1 MSEKLQKVL
10 ARSGHGSRRELEA
23 MIAAGRVSIDGK
35 VATLGERIEAD
46 AKVRIDGHE
55 VTIKPPE
62 DVVCRV
68 LMYHKPEGELCTRKD
83 PEGRPTVYD
92 RLPRVQGARWVAVGR
107 LDVNTSGLLLF
118 TTDGELANRLMHP
131 GHQIEREYA
140 VRVFGEVT
148 DEMIKKLQKGVQL
161 EDGPA
166 AFKEI
171 KRGGGE
177 GMNTWF
183 RVMLT
188 EGRNREVRRLW
199 ESQGVTVS
207 RLMRVRYGNIRLEQG
222 LPQSGWGEL
231 PLEQINYLRQ
241 LVGLPPEQRSFIDP
255 RNQESRQKRY
265 ARARRNQAK
274 RLQNTKQ
281 KPPRRK

>member
-1 MSEKLQKVL
+1 
-10 ARSGHGSRRELEA
+10 
-23 MIAAGRVSIDGK
+23 
-35 VATLGERIEAD
+35 
-46 AKVRIDGHE
+46 
-55 VTIKPPE
+55 
-62 DVVCRV
+62 
-68 LMYHKPEGELCTRKD
+68 
-83 PEGRPTVYD
+83 
-92 RLPRVQGARWVAVGR
+92 
-107 LDVNTSGLLLF
+107 
-118 TTDGELANRLMHP
+118 MHP

-274 RLQNTKQ
+274 RLQNAKQ
-281 KPPRRK
+281 QPRRK